1 VSDNSTCM
9 QGAKYDQV
17 IEIDL
22 GKLEPHINGPFTP
35 DLATPLSAF
44 ANKVREEKWPAELG
58 ASLIGSCTNSSYE
71 DMARS
76 ASICEQ
82 VRLPTSLYSINLYL
96 TQ

>member
-1 VSDNSTCM
+1 M
-9 QGAKYDQV
+9 QDAKYDQI

-22 GKLEPHINGPFTP
+22 SKLEPHINGPFTP

-82 VRLPTSLYSINLYL
+82 VCASEIHKYAARKTCDSALYSVL
-96 TQ
+96 